1 MEITGLSAVVT
12 GGGNGIGRA
21 IALALAAR
29 GANVAVADIELDAAE
44 AVAREA
50 AGLGVRSLAMAV
62 DVSREEDVADLADR
76 AWAEFGSVALLF
88 NNAGVMAPGGPLV
101 RVSRDDFDWCFAV
114 NVGGV
119 MNGIRVFAPRFI
131 DSGQPAWI
139 VNTGSEHSLGV
150 PHLFGGAYTATKHA
164 VLGLSDVLRR
174 ELPGHVGVSVLCP
187 GITQSTLWRAT
198 ERRTA
203 EHGGPLAADP
213 ANAAAMELGMP
224 VAEVAAKVL
233 AGVENE
239 DFYIVTHPHVVEI
252 ARERWDGLAGAFA
265 AQAPRY
271 PGDEAYD
278 VNVVMEK
285 LRGDS

>member
-1 MEITGLSAVVT
+1 MP
-12 GGGNGIGRA
+12 
-21 IALALAAR
+21 
-29 GANVAVADIELDAAE
+29 
-44 AVAREA
+44 
-50 AGLGVRSLAMAV
+50 
-62 DVSREEDVADLADR
+62 
-76 AWAEFGSVALLF
+76 
-88 NNAGVMAPGGPLV
+88 PGGPLV
-101 RVSRDDFDWCFAV
+101 RVSKADFEWCFAV

-119 MNGIRVFAPRFI
+119 MNGIRVFAPRFVA
-131 DSGQPAWI
+131 SGRSAWI

-150 PHLFGGAYTATKHA
+150 PHLFGGAYPATKHA

-198 ERRTA
+198 ERRPA

-224 VAEVAAKVL
+224 VAEVAEKVM
-233 AGVENE
+233 AGVENG

-252 ARERWDGLAGAFA
+252 ARERWDGVAEAFA

-271 PGDEAYD
+271 SGDEAYD
-278 VNVVMEK
+278 VNEVIRK
-285 LRGDS
+285 LRDRS